1 MLLSF
6 EQKTLGLGLLLVSFT
21 YARWFFP
28 SILAFQVCDPYLILK
43 QVLKKVEVEIT
54 SKEDSWA
61 MRLIN
66 FITGARQMLSEGM
79 TRELPV

>member
-1 MLLSF
+1 MLRIH
-6 EQKTLGLGLLLVSFT
+6 LVST
-21 YARWFFP
+21 SSIGSSP
-28 SILAFQVCDPYLILK
+28 SAHCVPISFGVLRRVRVSDTLSSLK

-61 MRLIN
+61 MRLVN
-66 FITGARQMLSEGM
+66 FITGARQMRNEGM